1 MRIILHLPLDLQHSR
16 SKSGVSGSYLR
27 PQRMLQSFEELGYV
41 VDVVWG
47 SAAERKK
54 RIQKLKTNVSDGI
67 KYDFIYS
74 ESSTMPTLLTEPN
87 HLPISPSVDFGFFYW
102 AKKNGIPV
110 GLFYRDIHWRFEHYK
125 KHVSW
130 YKAFIAR
137 FFYYLD
143 LLLYHRFVDCLF
155 LPSLKMLD
163 KIPGSWSKDRVY
175 ALPPGG
181 SSLGQCAV
189 TTPITPPIKL
199 FYVGG
204 VLPPLYDLSSVFEG
218 LMGIS
223 PGQVQLTLCCRETEW
238 EKCKNQYKL
247 SSNSVIQVVHE
258 NEDDMIKK
266 RYINSDI
273 SLMLYEPCFYREFAM
288 PLKLFEA
295 IGYCL
300 PIITNSGTAVGE
312 LVEQEDIGWVIKSGG
327 ESFNSWLKFII
338 EHPEEIEKKREILR
352 KRAMYHTWQER
363 AKTVAR
369 CLLGGTD

>member
-1 MRIILHLPLDLQHSR
+1 MRQA
-16 SKSGVSGSYLR
+16 
-27 PQRMLQSFEELGYV
+27 FEELGYV

-54 RIQKLKTNVSDGI
+54 QIQKIKKNVSNGM

-87 HLPISPSVDFGFFYW
+87 HLPISPSVDFGFFGW
-102 AKKNGIPV
+102 AKKSGIPV
-110 GLFYRDIHWRFEHYK
+110 GLFYRDIHWRFEHYR

-137 FFYYLD
+137 IFYHLD
-143 LLLYHRFVDCLF
+143 LLFYHRLVDCLF

-163 KIPGSWSKDRVY
+163 KIPGTWSKDRVY

-181 SSLGQCAV
+181 SILGEC
-189 TTPITPPIKL
+189 TTASITPPIKL
-199 FYVGG
+199 IYVGG

-218 LMGIS
+218 IQGIS
-223 PGQVQLTLCCRETEW
+223 SEQVQLTLCCRETEW
-238 EKCKNQYKL
+238 QKCKDQYKL
-247 SSNSVIQVVHE
+247 PSNLPLQIVHK
-258 NEDDMIKK
+258 NEDNALRE

-273 SLMLYEPCFYREFAM
+273 ALLLYEPCFYREFAM

-295 IGYCL
+295 IGYRM
-300 PIITNSGTAVGE
+300 PIITNSGTAAGE
-312 LVEQEDIGWVIKSGG
+312 LVEQEKIGWVIESNG
-327 ESFNSWLKFII
+327 ESFNSWLKSII
-338 EHPEEIEKKREILR
+338 EHPEEIEKRREIVK
-352 KRAMYHTWQER
+352 KRAVYHTWQER